1 MLNLVKTDYICFGG
15 YEEAERKLLIVY
27 PEKLNQVFEENKFNF
42 NTIISV
48 IRINPLKEEIK
59 NLNHRAYLGGLI
71 KLGINREK
79 IGDIIVHEN
88 GADIIILKEIEKFLY
103 TNLCTLKRFKNSK
116 IEVVKLENI
125 INKKQEMQECKII
138 VSSLRVDNIISE
150 ICKTSRNKASENL
163 LSERVFINGECI
175 KKNTKLIKEND
186 KITIRGKGR
195 FIIKQILEEN
205 KKGKIPVII
214 NFYK

>member
-1 MLNLVKTDYICFGG
+1 
-15 YEEAERKLLIVY
+15 
-27 PEKLNQVFEENKFNF
+27 
-42 NTIISV
+42 
-48 IRINPLKEEIK
+48 
-59 NLNHRAYLGGLI
+59 
-71 KLGINREK
+71 
-79 IGDIIVHEN
+79 
-88 GADIIILKEIEKFLY
+88 
-103 TNLCTLKRFKNSK
+103 
-116 IEVVKLENI
+116 
-125 INKKQEMQECKII
+125 MQECKIV